1 MKVVEFQLQLQD
13 AKWNAKEILR
23 TIDPQAPIPCPL
35 EGGNARGPLY
45 QCVLDKEKGD
55 AFLAFCKANPTVI
68 LYTSF
73 YEFDLHEDSY
83 SPHCYVH
90 WGYDREPAVSRNH
103 S

>member
-13 AKWNAKEILR
+13 TKWTARDVLR
-23 TIDPQAPIPCPL
+23 QIDPRAPIPCPL
-35 EGGNARGPLY
+35 EGGYASPLY
-45 QCVLDKEKGD
+45 QCVLDKHKGE

-73 YEFDLHEDSY
+73 YEFNLDEESY
-83 SPHCYVH
+83 DPHCYVH
-90 WGYDREPAVSRNH
+90 WGYEREPAVSRNH